1 MSPEAWASGPFRTLR
16 EVLPSN
22 PLNRAASELVGD
34 SGPNHVRRE
43 MAAGLSTHADD
54 AAVVG
59 QGRATP
65 ITEVI
70 VQILDAEEPIG
81 VVYFGLAADAGNPPE
96 HPHGAL
102 HGNGRGRAVDRERAV
117 CGCRHGL
124 CLGRIRHE
132 TGPGKPTSAI
142 EQQIWRNQAPE
153 ARARR
158 AEQVEAVRLARGV
171 RDGWVTV
178 VVI

>member
-1 MSPEAWASGPFRTLR
+1 MLR
-16 EVLPSN
+16 EVLPSD
-22 PLNRAASELVGD
+22 PLNRTASELVGD
-34 SGPNHVRRE
+34 SGPHHVGRE
-43 MAAGLSTHADD
+43 MATALSTGGDD

-59 QGRATP
+59 QGRATA
-65 ITEVI
+65 ITEVV
-70 VQILDAEEPIG
+70 VQIFDADEPIAA
-81 VVYFGLAADAGNPPE
+81 VYSGLAADAGNPPE
-96 HPHGAL
+96 HPHRAL
-102 HGNGRGRAVDRERAV
+102 HGNSRGRAVDRERAV
-117 CGCRHGL
+117 CGRRRGL